1 MKIVIIGLGS
11 IAKKHIA
18 AIREIKPDVAIIA
31 LRSTETADDISSIE
45 NIYSIEE
52 IKNIHPD
59 FIIISNPTIL
69 HATTIEK
76 LIEFNIPLFIEKP
89 VLHNLQ
95 VAEHITALLAAN
107 NIRTYVACN
116 LRFLDCLVYIK
127 KSLTEKKSDL
137 NEVNIYAGS
146 YLPEWRPGK
155 DYRNVY
161 SANKNMG
168 GGVHLDLIHELDY
181 LYWMFGR
188 PLQVT
193 SVLRNN
199 STLKIDAIDYANYT
213 CVYEHFVAGI
223 VLNYYRKEYKRTLEL
238 IFTDATW
245 LVDLAQNSITL
256 TDGTVLFTSNQT
268 IANTYLN
275 QMAYFIDFIAS
286 GYKNSMNDFTQGIEV
301 LKICLNNDIKR

>member
-18 AIREIKPDVAIIA
+18 AIREIKPDATIIA
-31 LRSTETADDISSIE
+31 LRSTESADDIPSIE
-45 NIYSIEE
+45 NIYSIDE
-52 IKNIHPD
+52 IKNICPD

-69 HATTIEK
+69 HGSTIEK

-89 VLHNLQ
+89 ALNYLQ
-95 VAEHITALLAAN
+95 QAEHITTLLTEN

-116 LRFLDCLVYIK
+116 LRFLDCLIYV
-127 KSLTEKKSDL
+127 KSKLAEKKEEL

-146 YLPEWRPGK
+146 YLPDWRPGK
-155 DYRNVY
+155 DYRDIY

-181 LYWMFGR
+181 VYWIFGK

-193 SVLRNN
+193 SIFRNN
-199 STLKIDAIDYANYT
+199 STLQIDAIDYANYT
-213 CVYEHFVAGI
+213 CVYKHFVAGI
-223 VLNYYRKEYKRTLEL
+223 ILNYYRREYKRTLEL
-238 IFTDATW
+238 VFTDATW
-245 LVDLAQNSITL
+245 LVNLAQNSITL
-256 TDGTVLFTSNQT
+256 IDGTVLFKSNQT

-286 GYKNSMNDFTQGIEV
+286 GSKNSMNDFTQGIEV
-301 LKICLNNDIKR
+301 LKICLNNGIKR